1 MDFGIDDILNGTIK
15 GVSKEEYLETIAK
28 MYEKEKIKEEVIT
41 INNLLRQFRESK
53 GMTQIQVA
61 KATGLSKQMVSKME
75 SPEGNPTLT
84 TLVKYCTCV
93 GIDLAEAI
101 SETYGITEGE

>member
-1 MDFGIDDILNGTIK
+1 MTTL
-15 GVSKEEYLETIAK
+15 EEHLMK
-28 MYEKEKIKEEVIT
+28 QKIIEEVTT

-84 TLVKYCTCV
+84 TLVKYCVCV
-93 GIDLAEAI
+93 GIDLAEAL
-101 SETYGITEGE
+101 SETYGIYQKEQQ

>member
-1 MDFGIDDILNGTIK
+1 MDF
-15 GVSKEEYLETIAK
+15 KEHI
-28 MYEKEKIKEEVIT
+28 EKLKVAEEVTT

-75 SPEGNPTLT
+75 SPNGNPTLT
-84 TLVKYCTCV
+84 TLVKYCVCV
-93 GIDLAEAI
+93 GIDLAEVI